1 MVFSHPEA
9 GTTGLTEPKAG
20 DVGQGES
27 SSERADESVSIF
39 YRLPNCVGL
48 QKGMR
53 LMYRQVCGTQF

>member
-9 GTTGLTEPKAG
+9 GTIGLTEPKAG

-39 YRLPNCVGL
+39 DRLPTCMGL
-48 QKGMR
+48 QKGIR
-53 LMYRQVCGTQF
+53 LMYGQVYGTKF